1 MIDLVTPEFMCAV
14 LVCLVAAL
22 LLFGFPVAFTLAGSS
37 LIIAA
42 AGSFLGAIDWS
53 IMKAFPQRIFG
64 IMTNEVLI
72 AVPLFVFMGV
82 MLERSKLAEELLE
95 NMARLF
101 GSKPGG
107 IAYAVCIVGA
117 LLAASTGIVG
127 ATVVTMGLL
136 SLPIMIRR
144 GYDPSFSCG
153 VIAASGTL
161 GQIIPPSIILVILGD
176 QLSVAYQNAQFE
188 QGIFSPDTVSVNE
201 LFAGALLP
209 GILLVGLYM
218 LYVFVRTLI
227 NPSIAP
233 PIPAE
238 KLGGDEENFLLKLLG
253 SLIPPIFLIV
263 AVLGS
268 ILAGIAS
275 PTEAAAMGGGGAI
288 LLASYR
294 LNPATQKLMFA
305 GVTSFGVMVTLALG
319 FDLRSQRDVVTTQD
333 WVAISIALVAAAVF
347 AVALLTAVRTTYKVR
362 SDNGIRVLSQV
373 MRSTMSISSMV
384 FVILIGAAMFSLVF
398 RGFGGDEIIK
408 EWLHSLP
415 GGTLSAVIVVMLMMF
430 FLGFF
435 LDYLEIVFIV
445 VPIVAP
451 VLLQM
456 EVAPG
461 VLMSPVWLGIMMGLN
476 LQTSY
481 LTPPFGYA
489 LFFLRGVAPDTIKTT
504 QIYKGVIP
512 FVMIQLFC
520 LAILWFFPN
529 LAIWLPD
536 TIYGD

>member
-1 MIDLVTPEFMCAV
+1 MEFITPEFMCAA
-14 LVCLVAAL
+14 LVCLVATL

-42 AGSFLGAIDWS
+42 IGAYLGVLDWAI
-53 IMKAFPQRIFG
+53 MTAFPQRVFS

-72 AVPLFVFMGV
+72 AVVLFVFMGV

-95 NMARLF
+95 NMARIF

-117 LLAASTGIVG
+117 LLAASTGIAG

-136 SLPIMIRR
+136 SLPVMIRR
-144 GYDPSFSCG
+144 GYDPSLSCG
-153 VIAASGTL
+153 IITASGTL

-201 LFAGALLP
+201 LFAGALFP
-209 GILLVGLYM
+209 GFVLVS
-218 LYVFVRTLI
+218 LYVLYIFVRTMI
-227 NPSIAP
+227 NPAIAP
-233 PIPAE
+233 AMPPEDNAN
-238 KLGGDEENFLLKLLG
+238 GDNRLIWKLLG

-275 PTEAAAMGGGGAI
+275 PTEAAAVGGGGAI
-288 LLASYR
+288 LLASYK
-294 LNPATQKLMFA
+294 LNVATRTTMLAGLIAFA
-305 GVTSFGVMVTLALG
+305 VMVTLALG
-319 FDLRSQRDVVTTQD
+319 FDLRSQRDVVTTKD
-333 WVAISIALVAAAVF
+333 WIAIAAAFVATCVF
-347 AVALLTAVRTTYKVR
+347 LFAMAVALRTTFKER
-362 SDNGIRVLSQV
+362 SSNGLRVLAQV

-398 RGFGGDEIIK
+398 RGFGGDEIIE
-408 EWLHSLP
+408 EWLKSLP
-415 GGTLSAVIVVMLMMF
+415 GGTLSAVLIVMIIMF

-461 VLMSPVWLGIMMGLN
+461 VLMSPVWLGVMMALN

-489 LFFLRGVAPDTIKTT
+489 LFFLRGVAPDTIRTG

-512 FVMIQLFC
+512 FVLIQLFC
-520 LAILWFFPN
+520 LVILWFFPN
-529 LAIWLPD
+529 LAIWLPAQ
-536 TIYGD
+536 IYGG